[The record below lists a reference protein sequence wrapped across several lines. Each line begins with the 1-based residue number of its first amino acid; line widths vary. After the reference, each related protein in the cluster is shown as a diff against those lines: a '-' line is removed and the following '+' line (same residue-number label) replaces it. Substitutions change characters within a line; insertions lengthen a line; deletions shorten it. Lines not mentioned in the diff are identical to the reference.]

1 MEWGM
6 VDMPGIWGSGMGLG
20 PATLHDNLIV
30 RVDIPNM
37 DLVGKPKEKPCY
49 GRAHPDAVLRR

>member
-1 MEWGM
+1 
-6 VDMPGIWGSGMGLG
+6 MGPG

-30 RVDIPNM
+30 RVDILNM
-37 DLVGKPKEKPCY
+37 DLVGKPKEKPWY